1 MLYNKNI
8 LIFGLDSKTLAV
20 TKLLTPDNKVT
31 LVYAETFPD
40 ITLNELKMDNTAIV
54 KVSSIDAYVDYISSS
69 YDVLIVSS
77 GVYNKAKLKEKA
89 MMIGK
94 PILNEL
100 EISFHYLPNAVNI
113 ISVCGETGRT
123 ITASLIYEMLKN
135 DGYNVKSVLEEND
148 SLASI
153 IGSVKSNDYVV
164 INVSEEE
171 LDNIIEY
178 KSNMVVMTN
187 LYNLDKDIMK
197 KALINLNNYD
207 TVIVNKEDTSL
218 LSLIG
223 GMNSSIKYFSL
234 KNISDAYYLDGSLYY
249 EKEKIIDLR
258 KIVLKGLSNYEN
270 ILASVS
276 ACKELGVSNDTIT
289 KVLSTYKGVKHSLE
303 YITSLYNVNFYDD
316 SKSSNIKDT
325 INAIT
330 ALPGKILLI
339 IGDGKESDL
348 EELKSYLK
356 NVLFIAAIG
365 EDRYLIKDFSDRN
378 HIACEVHEKL
388 NSSVLACYAKAQ
400 AGDNILL
407 SPAYKSENLL
417 GDEFAQI
424 INNLKNEE

>member
-8 LIFGLDSKTLAV
+8 LVLGLDSKTLAV

-31 LVYAETFPD
+31 LVYAKTFHD
-40 ITLNELKMDNTAIV
+40 ITLNELKMDNAAIV
-54 KVSSIDAYVDYISSS
+54 KASIVDDYVDYISSS

-77 GVYNKAKLKEKA
+77 GVRDKTKLKEKA
-89 MMIGK
+89 RMIGK

-100 EISFHYLPNAVNI
+100 EVSFHYLPNAVNI
-113 ISVCGETGRT
+113 ISVCGGTGRA

-135 DGYNVKSVLEEND
+135 DGYNVELVLEEND

-153 IGSVKSNDYVV
+153 ISSVKSNDYVV

-197 KALINLNNYD
+197 KALINLNEYD
-207 TVIVNKEDTSL
+207 TVIVNKEDAEL
-218 LSLIG
+218 LSLINNI
-223 GMNSSIKYFSL
+223 NSSIKYFSL

-258 KIVLKGLSNYEN
+258 QIVLKGLSNYEN
-270 ILASVS
+270 VLASVC
-276 ACKELGVSNDTIT
+276 ACKELGVSNEVIT

-303 YITSLYNVNFYDD
+303 YIASLYNVNFYDD

-339 IGDGKESDL
+339 MGDGKESDL

-388 NSSVLACYAKAQ
+388 EASVLACYAKAQ

-407 SPAYKSENLL
+407 SPAYKSEELL
-417 GDEFAQI
+417 GDEFTQI
-424 INNLKNEE
+424 INNLENEG

>member
-8 LIFGLDSKTLAV
+8 LILGLDSKTLAV
-20 TKLLTPDNKVT
+20 AKLLTPDNKVT
-31 LVYAETFPD
+31 LVYAESFSNT
-40 ITLNELKMDNTAIV
+40 TLNELKMDNAAIV
-54 KVSSIDAYVDYISSS
+54 KVSSIDDYVDYISSS

-77 GVYNKAKLKEKA
+77 GVYDKVKLKEKA
-89 MMIGK
+89 RMIGK

-100 EISFHYLPNAVNI
+100 EVSFHYLPNAVNI

-153 IGSVKSNDYVV
+153 ISSVKSNDYVV

-207 TVIVNKEDTSL
+207 TIIVNKEDTSL
-218 LSLIG
+218 LSLID

-258 KIVLKGLSNYEN
+258 KIVLKGLGNYEN
-270 ILASVS
+270 VLASVS

-303 YITSLYNVNFYDD
+303 YIASLYNVNFYDD

-339 IGDGKESDL
+339 MGMVK
-348 EELKSYLK
+348 K
-356 NVLFIAAIG
+356 AI
-365 EDRYLIKDFSDRN
+365 
-378 HIACEVHEKL
+378 
-388 NSSVLACYAKAQ
+388 
-400 AGDNILL
+400 
-407 SPAYKSENLL
+407 
-417 GDEFAQI
+417 
-424 INNLKNEE
+424 

>member
-8 LIFGLDSKTLAV
+8 LIFGLDSETLAV

-40 ITLNELKMDNTAIV
+40 ITLNELKMDNAVIV
-54 KVSSIDAYVDYISSS
+54 KVSSIDDYVDYISSS

-77 GVYNKAKLKEKA
+77 GVYNKAKLKEKT

-100 EISFHYLPNAVNI
+100 ELSFHYLPNAVNI

-153 IGSVKSNDYVV
+153 ISSVKSNDYVV

-276 ACKELGVSNDTIT
+276 ACKELGVSNDTIA

-303 YITSLYNVNFYDD
+303 YITSLYNINFYDD

-339 IGDGKESDL
+339 MGDGKESDL

-378 HIACEVHEKL
+378 HIACETHEKL
-388 NSSVLACYAKAQ
+388 KSSVLACYAKAQ

>member
-1 MLYNKNI
+1 MKKI
-8 LIFGLDSKTLAV
+8 LKKFCIICICLFCIICQV
-20 TKLLTPDNKVT
+20 FDNS
-31 LVYAETFPD
+31 VYADSIEEIKKNVNFKTVEEDGEPD
-40 ITLNELKMDNTAIV
+40 
-54 KVSSIDAYVDYISSS
+54 S

-77 GVYNKAKLKEKA
+77 GVRDITKLKEKA
-89 MMIGK
+89 RMIGK

-100 EISFHYLPNAVNI
+100 EVSFHYLPNAVNI
-113 ISVCGETGRT
+113 ISVCGKTGRT

-135 DGYNVKSVLEEND
+135 DGYNVELVLEEND

-197 KALINLNNYD
+197 KALINLNEYD
-207 TVIVNKEDTSL
+207 TVIVNKEDTEL
-218 LSLIG
+218 LSLIDG
-223 GMNSSIKYFSL
+223 INSSIKYFSL
-234 KNISDAYYLDGSLYY
+234 KSISDAYYLDGSLYY

-270 ILASVS
+270 VLASVC
-276 ACKELGVSNDTIT
+276 ACKELGVSNEVIT

-303 YITSLYNVNFYDD
+303 YIASLYNVNFYDD
-316 SKSSNIKDT
+316 SNSSNIKDT

-339 IGDGKESDL
+339 MGDGKESD
-348 EELKSYLK
+348 
-356 NVLFIAAIG
+356 
-365 EDRYLIKDFSDRN
+365 
-378 HIACEVHEKL
+378 
-388 NSSVLACYAKAQ
+388 
-400 AGDNILL
+400 
-407 SPAYKSENLL
+407 
-417 GDEFAQI
+417 
-424 INNLKNEE
+424 

>member
-40 ITLNELKMDNTAIV
+40 ITLNELKMDNAVIV
-54 KVSSIDAYVDYISSS
+54 KVSSIDDYVDYISSS

-100 EISFHYLPNAVNI
+100 ELSFHYLPNAVNI

-234 KNISDAYYLDGSLYY
+234 KNISDAYYLDGSLHY

-276 ACKELGVSNDTIT
+276 ACKELGVSNDTIA

-339 IGDGKESDL
+339 MGDGKESDL

-356 NVLFIAAIG
+356 NILFIAAIG

-378 HIACEVHEKL
+378 HIACETHEKL
-388 NSSVLACYAKAQ
+388 KSSVLACYAKAQ

-407 SPAYKSENLL
+407 SPAYKSEELL

>member
-8 LIFGLDSKTLAV
+8 LVLGLDSKTLAV
-20 TKLLTPDNKVT
+20 TKLLTPDNNVT
-31 LVYAETFPD
+31 LVYDETFPNT
-40 ITLNELKMDNTAIV
+40 TLNELKMDNAAIV
-54 KVSSIDAYVDYISSS
+54 KASIVDDYVDYISSS

-77 GVYNKAKLKEKA
+77 GVRDITKLKEKA
-89 MMIGK
+89 RMIGK

-100 EISFHYLPNAVNI
+100 EVSFHYLPNAVNI
-113 ISVCGETGRT
+113 ISVCGKTGRT

-135 DGYNVKSVLEEND
+135 DGYNVELVLEEND

-153 IGSVKSNDYVV
+153 ISSVKSNDYVV

-197 KALINLNNYD
+197 KALINLNEYD
-207 TVIVNKEDTSL
+207 TVIVNKEDAEL
-218 LSLIG
+218 LSLINNI
-223 GMNSSIKYFSL
+223 NSSIKYFSL
-234 KNISDAYYLDGSLYY
+234 KSISDAYYLDGSLYY

-258 KIVLKGLSNYEN
+258 QIVLKGLSNYEN
-270 ILASVS
+270 VLASVC
-276 ACKELGVSNDTIT
+276 ACKELGVSNEVIT

-303 YITSLYNVNFYDD
+303 YIASLYNVNFYDD

-339 IGDGKESDL
+339 MGDGKENDL

-378 HIACEVHEKL
+378 HIACETHEKL
-388 NSSVLACYAKAQ
+388 EASVLACYAKSQ
-400 AGDNILL
+400 AGDSILL
-407 SPAYKSENLL
+407 SPAYKTEELL
-417 GDEFAQI
+417 GDEFTQI
-424 INNLKNEE
+424 INNLKNEG

>member
-1 MLYNKNI
+1 MLYNKNV
-8 LIFGLDSKTLAV
+8 LVLGLDSKTLAV

-31 LVYAETFPD
+31 LVYAEPFSNT
-40 ITLNELKMDNTAIV
+40 TLNELKMDNAAIV
-54 KVSSIDAYVDYISSS
+54 KASRVDDYVDYISSS

-77 GVYNKAKLKEKA
+77 GVRDITKLKEKA
-89 MMIGK
+89 RMIGK

-100 EISFHYLPNAVNI
+100 EVSFHYLPNAVNI
-113 ISVCGETGRT
+113 ISVCGETGRA

-135 DGYNVKSVLEEND
+135 DGYNVKLVLEEND

-164 INVSEEE
+164 INASEEE

-197 KALINLNNYD
+197 KALINLNKYD
-207 TVIVNKEDTSL
+207 TVIVNKEDTLL
-218 LSLIG
+218 LSLTD

-258 KIVLKGLSNYEN
+258 QIVLKGLSNYEN
-270 ILASVS
+270 VLASVC
-276 ACKELGVSNDTIT
+276 ACKELGVSNEVIT

-303 YITSLYNVNFYDD
+303 YIASLYNVNFYDD

-339 IGDGKESDL
+339 MGDGKESDL

-378 HIACEVHEKL
+378 HIACETHEKL
-388 NSSVLACYAKAQ
+388 EASVLACYAKAQ

-407 SPAYKSENLL
+407 SPAYKTEELL
-417 GDEFAQI
+417 GDEFTQI
-424 INNLKNEE
+424 INNLENEG

>member
-40 ITLNELKMDNTAIV
+40 ITLNELKMDNAVIV
-54 KVSSIDAYVDYISSS
+54 KVSSIDDYVDYISSS

-100 EISFHYLPNAVNI
+100 ELSFHYLPNAVNI

-276 ACKELGVSNDTIT
+276 ACKELGVSNDTIA

-339 IGDGKESDL
+339 MGDGKESDL

-356 NVLFIAAIG
+356 NILFIAAIG

-378 HIACEVHEKL
+378 HIACETHEKL
-388 NSSVLACYAKAQ
+388 KSSVLACYAKAQ

-407 SPAYKSENLL
+407 SPAYKSEELL

>member
-40 ITLNELKMDNTAIV
+40 ITLNELKMDNAVIV
-54 KVSSIDAYVDYISSS
+54 KVSSIDDYVDYISSS

-100 EISFHYLPNAVNI
+100 ELSFHYLPNAVNI

-234 KNISDAYYLDGSLYY
+234 KNISDAYYLDGSLHY

-276 ACKELGVSNDTIT
+276 ACKELGVSNDTIA

-339 IGDGKESDL
+339 MGDGKESDL

-356 NVLFIAAIG
+356 NILFIAAIG

-378 HIACEVHEKL
+378 HIACETHEKL
-388 NSSVLACYAKAQ
+388 KSSVLACYAKAQ

>member
-8 LIFGLDSKTLAV
+8 LVLGLDSKTLAV
-20 TKLLTPDNKVT
+20 AKLLTPDNKVT
-31 LVYAETFPD
+31 LVYAETFSNT
-40 ITLNELKMDNTAIV
+40 TLNEFKIYNAAIV
-54 KVSSIDAYVDYISSS
+54 KASSVDDYVDYISSS

-77 GVYNKAKLKEKA
+77 GVRDITKLKEKA
-89 MMIGK
+89 RMIGK

-100 EISFHYLPNAVNI
+100 EVSFHYLPNAVNI
-113 ISVCGETGRT
+113 ISVCGKTGCT

-135 DGYNVKSVLEEND
+135 DGYNVELVLEEND

-153 IGSVKSNDYVV
+153 ISSVKSNDYVV

-187 LYNLDKDIMK
+187 LYNLDKNIMK
-197 KALINLNNYD
+197 KALINLNEYD
-207 TVIVNKEDTSL
+207 TVIVNKEDAEL
-218 LSLIG
+218 LSLINNI
-223 GMNSSIKYFSL
+223 NSSIKYFSL

-258 KIVLKGLSNYEN
+258 QIVLKGLSNYEN
-270 ILASVS
+270 VLASVS
-276 ACKELGVSNDTIT
+276 ACKELGVSNEVIT

-303 YITSLYNVNFYDD
+303 YIASLYNVNFYDD

-339 IGDGKESDL
+339 MGDGKESDL

-378 HIACEVHEKL
+378 HIACETHEKL
-388 NSSVLACYAKAQ
+388 EASVLACYAMAQ

-407 SPAYKSENLL
+407 SPAYKTEELL
-417 GDEFAQI
+417 GDEFTQI

>member
-8 LIFGLDSKTLAV
+8 LVLGLDSKTLWV

-31 LVYAETFPD
+31 LVYAELFSNT
-40 ITLNELKMDNTAIV
+40 TLNELKMDNVAIV
-54 KVSSIDAYVDYISSS
+54 KSSRVDDYVDYISSS

-77 GVYNKAKLKEKA
+77 GVRDITKLKEKA
-89 MMIGK
+89 RMIGK

-100 EISFHYLPNAVNI
+100 EVSFHYLPNAVNI
-113 ISVCGETGRT
+113 ISVCGKTGRT

-135 DGYNVKSVLEEND
+135 DGYNVELVLEEND

-153 IGSVKSNDYVV
+153 ISSVKSNDYVV

-197 KALINLNNYD
+197 KALINLNKYD
-207 TVIVNKEDTSL
+207 TVIVNKEDTLL
-218 LSLIG
+218 LSLTDGI
-223 GMNSSIKYFSL
+223 NSSIKYFSL
-234 KNISDAYYLDGSLYY
+234 KSISDAYYLDGSLYY

-258 KIVLKGLSNYEN
+258 QIVLKGLSNYEN
-270 ILASVS
+270 VLASVS
-276 ACKELGVSNDTIT
+276 ACKELGVSNNTIT

-303 YITSLYNVNFYDD
+303 YIASLYNVNFYDD
-316 SKSSNIKDT
+316 SKSSNIIDT

-339 IGDGKESDL
+339 MGDGKESDL

-378 HIACEVHEKL
+378 HIACETHEKL
-388 NSSVLACYAKAQ
+388 EASVLACYAMAQ

-407 SPAYKSENLL
+407 SPAYKTEELL
-417 GDEFAQI
+417 GDEFTQI

>member
-40 ITLNELKMDNTAIV
+40 ITLNELKMDNAVIV
-54 KVSSIDAYVDYISSS
+54 KVSSIDDYVDYISSS

-234 KNISDAYYLDGSLYY
+234 KNISDAYYLDGSLHY

-276 ACKELGVSNDTIT
+276 ACKELGVSNDTIA

-339 IGDGKESDL
+339 MGDGKESDL

-356 NVLFIAAIG
+356 NILFIAAIG

>member
-8 LIFGLDSKTLAV
+8 LVLGLDSKTLWV

-31 LVYAETFPD
+31 LGYAEPFSNTA
-40 ITLNELKMDNTAIV
+40 LNELKIDNAAIV
-54 KVSSIDAYVDYISSS
+54 KASSVDDYVDYISNS

-77 GVYNKAKLKEKA
+77 GVRDITKLKEKA
-89 MMIGK
+89 RMIGK

-100 EISFHYLPNAVNI
+100 EVSFHYLPNAVNI
-113 ISVCGETGRT
+113 ISVCGKTGRT

-135 DGYNVKSVLEEND
+135 DGYNVELVLEEND

-197 KALINLNNYD
+197 KALINLNEYD
-207 TVIVNKEDTSL
+207 TVIVNKEDTEL
-218 LSLIG
+218 LSLIDG
-223 GMNSSIKYFSL
+223 INSSIKYFSL
-234 KNISDAYYLDGSLYY
+234 KSISDAYYLDGSLYY

-270 ILASVS
+270 VLASVC
-276 ACKELGVSNDTIT
+276 ACKELGVSNEVIT

-303 YITSLYNVNFYDD
+303 YIASLYNVNFYDD
-316 SKSSNIKDT
+316 SNSSNIKDT

-339 IGDGKESDL
+339 MGDGKESD
-348 EELKSYLK
+348 
-356 NVLFIAAIG
+356 
-365 EDRYLIKDFSDRN
+365 
-378 HIACEVHEKL
+378 
-388 NSSVLACYAKAQ
+388 
-400 AGDNILL
+400 
-407 SPAYKSENLL
+407 
-417 GDEFAQI
+417 
-424 INNLKNEE
+424 

>member
-40 ITLNELKMDNTAIV
+40 ITLNELKMDNAVIV
-54 KVSSIDAYVDYISSS
+54 KVSSIDDYVDYISSS

-100 EISFHYLPNAVNI
+100 ELSFHYLPNAVNI

-234 KNISDAYYLDGSLYY
+234 KNISDAYYLDGSLHY

-276 ACKELGVSNDTIT
+276 ACKELGVSNDTIA

-325 INAIT
+325 INAIN

-339 IGDGKESDL
+339 MGDGKESDL

-356 NVLFIAAIG
+356 NILFIAAIG

-378 HIACEVHEKL
+378 HIACETHEKL
-388 NSSVLACYAKAQ
+388 KSSVLACYAKAQ

-407 SPAYKSENLL
+407 SPAYKSEELL